1 MCTEVFVRDD
11 EKVLGIVVMVSE
23 HCECIK
29 YFACRIIVAQS
40 NGEVLEIFCSKV
52 FVKYYKVDIYPN

>member
-29 YFACRIIVAQS
+29 CHQTVH
-40 NGEVLEIFCSKV
+40 L
-52 FVKYYKVDIYPN
+52 

>member
-23 HCECIK
+23 HW
-29 YFACRIIVAQS
+29 
-40 NGEVLEIFCSKV
+40 NVLNATKL
-52 FVKYYKVDIYPN
+52 YTYK